1 MQNELT
7 PFRGPARRW
16 LPLLVGL
23 TGNALADSYSPDA
36 ERDYPTNVYW
46 GDTHVHTSYST
57 GDANFL
63 GGNDVTPETAYRF
76 ALGERVTAK
85 NGMVAR
91 IRKPL
96 DFLVIADHAEGLG
109 LAYEMQQADAE
120 LAATDN
126 GRRRIEAWQALQAS
140 SSEDTVRA
148 FRAAMRLPIDPQY
161 HRTIWQRVVERA
173 DAFNEPGAFTTFAG
187 YEWSSLGAAM
197 GVFGNLHRVV
207 VFRDGA
213 DKTGT
218 ITPFSATHSRNP
230 EDLWAFLADYKATT
244 GGDVLAIPHNPN
256 LSNGEMFARHTF
268 DGGEATS
275 QWAALRQV
283 IEPLVEA
290 TQQKGDSEAH
300 PVLSPTDEFAD
311 FETWH
316 SWAGYTR
323 DPGDHICCAARK
335 DPGFD
340 EQAFRRQKQADYVR
354 PALKTGLDLAAALGV
369 NPFKFGVIGSTD
381 THVSFPSADND
392 NYWAQYPNTPP
403 SATRPTDRFSPS
415 WQRPLHWET
424 AASGY
429 AAVWAH
435 ENTRDSI
442 FAAMRRRE
450 VYATTGPRITVRVF
464 AGWNFAADDAAAP
477 NVSRIGYAKGVPM
490 GGDLAH
496 GPAGASPTF
505 LVAAVRDPDG
515 ANLDRIQIIKG
526 WRTSDGALHEKV
538 HDVAL
543 SDDREVG
550 ADDAPAVGS
559 TVNVAN
565 ASYTNEIG
573 DPELAAV
580 WRDPAFDP
588 ADYAFYY
595 VRVLEIPTPRWP
607 AYDAKY
613 FGAGK
618 LPDEVRVVTQER
630 AYTSAIWY
638 TP

>member
-1 MQNELT
+1 MPRE
-7 PFRGPARRW
+7 
-16 LPLLVGL
+16 LLVVA
-23 TGNALADSYSPDA
+23 ALALPAVADSYSPDA

-63 GGNDVTPETAYRF
+63 GGNVVTPEIAYRF
-76 ALGERVTAK
+76 AQGEPVEAY
-85 NGMVAR
+85 NGMTAR

-109 LAYEMQQADAE
+109 IAYETQQADAE

-126 GRRRIEAWQALQAS
+126 GRRRVEAWQALQEARTES
-140 SSEDTVRA
+140 TVGA
-148 FRAAMRLPIDPQY
+148 FRAAMRLPLDPGY

-173 DAFNEPGAFTTFAG
+173 EAYNDPGKFTTFAG
-187 YEWSSLGAAM
+187 YEWTSLGSVL

-207 VFRDGA
+207 VFRDGP

-230 EDLWAFLADYKATT
+230 EDLWAFLEGYRQTT
-244 GGDVLAIPHNPN
+244 GGDVIAIPHNSN
-256 LSNGEMFARHTF
+256 LGNGEMFARHTF
-268 DGGEATS
+268 DGGPLTR
-275 QWAALRQV
+275 QWAARRQA
-283 IEPLVEA
+283 IEPLVEI

-340 EQAFRRQKQADYVR
+340 EAAFVRQKRADYVR
-354 PALKTGLDLAAALGV
+354 PALKTGLDVAASLGV

-381 THVSFPSADND
+381 THVSFASADNE

-403 SATRPTDRFSPS
+403 SATRPTDRFTPS
-415 WQRPLHWET
+415 WERPKHWET
-424 AASGY
+424 AAAGY
-429 AAVWAH
+429 AAVWAP
-435 ENTRDSI
+435 ENTRASI

-450 VYATTGPRITVRVF
+450 VYATTGPRITVRMF
-464 AGWNFAADDAAAP
+464 GGWEFVTEDAAAP
-477 NVSRIGYAKGVPM
+477 NIARVGYAKGVPM

-496 GPAGASPTF
+496 GPPDASPTF

-515 ANLDRIQIIKG
+515 ANLDRVQVIKG
-526 WRTSDGALHEKV
+526 WRTSAGELRERV
-538 HDVAL
+538 YDVAL
-543 SDDREVG
+543 SDGRDILAAEV
-550 ADDAPAVGS
+550 PAVGS
-559 TVNVAN
+559 TVDVAN
-565 ASYTNEIG
+565 ASYHNTIG
-573 DPELAAV
+573 DPQLATV
-580 WRDPAFDP
+580 WRDPAFD
-588 ADYAFYY
+588 AGEHAFYY

-607 AYDAKY
+607 AYDAKH
-613 FGAGK
+613 FGVGD
-618 LPDEVRVVTQER
+618 LPDEVLVVTQER
-630 AYTSAIWY
+630 AYTSPIWY
-638 TP
+638 AP